1 MLSFSFPP
9 YVLWVSRCLRVQ
21 SGLDMPRPAY
31 KQRKK
36 HRPWER
42 GVEDRM
48 MVWMRVEV
56 GWRAYMRERNGLDG
70 GRWRNG
76 NGVRMEEGEGWR
88 PEEIGERKRSRLR
101 GYWFLYKD
109 PWIWCGRPWQRRSQP
124 QETALGTDHYIITNI
139 QTNTHRS
146 FHWDVILFQWTADWL
161 LL

>member
-1 MLSFSFPP
+1 MLLFPFLP
-9 YVLWVSRCLRVQ
+9 TSSGSLTVSGCNLALTCPDQHISR
-21 SGLDMPRPAY
+21 
-31 KQRKK
+31 
-36 HRPWER
+36 ER
-42 GVEDRM
+42 STDHGRGCGGQNDGVDEGRGGVEGIHERKE
-48 MVWMRVEV
+48 WA
-56 GWRAYMRERNGLDG
+56 GWRQVEKWKR
-70 GRWRNG
+70 
-76 NGVRMEEGEGWR
+76 VRMEEGEGWR